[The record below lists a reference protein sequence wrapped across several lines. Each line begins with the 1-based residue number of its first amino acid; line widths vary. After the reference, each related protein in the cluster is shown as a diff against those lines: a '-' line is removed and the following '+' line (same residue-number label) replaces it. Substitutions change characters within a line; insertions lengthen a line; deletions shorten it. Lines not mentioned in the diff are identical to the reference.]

1 MSAGPGSAGASDP
14 RPSVPDMARVPHAAT
29 TRFAPSPTG
38 RLHLGHLLNAL
49 YVWGTARAT
58 GGTVVLRVED
68 HDRQRSRRE
77 HETVMLDDLD
87 RLGLRPDRPSTDD
100 LRAGPSPYRQSD
112 DDGPYAAAA
121 ARLADAGLLYA
132 CDCSRADLAAWATS
146 HGRPWEGPG
155 CPGGC
160 RDRALPEAPHRALRV
175 ALGGGDESIDDLL
188 AGRWSWPVAPAGD
201 PVVRDRLGNWSYHLC
216 VVVDDARQGV
226 DLVVRGRD
234 LVEATP
240 LQVRLGRALGLRRT
254 PAYLHHPLVLR
265 PDGTKLSK
273 ANDDT
278 AIRELLDAGVRPA
291 ELFGMA
297 AAAAGLRPTPEPID
311 PDRIGDIFAA

>member
-1 MSAGPGSAGASDP
+1 MSARNPDAGDP
-14 RPSVPDMARVPHAAT
+14 RPLLPDPDRLPRAPT

-49 YVWGTARAT
+49 YVWGVARAT

-68 HDRQRSRRE
+68 HDRQRSRHE
-77 HETVMLDDLD
+77 HEAVMLDDLD

-112 DDGPYAAAA
+112 DDRPYASAMAQLSA
-121 ARLADAGLLYA
+121 AGLIYA
-132 CDCSRADLAAWATS
+132 CDCSRADVAAWMGWHASPPT
-146 HGRPWEGPG
+146 GPG
-155 CPGGC
+155 CPGRC
-160 RDRALPEAPHRALRV
+160 RDRGLVDAPHRALRV
-175 ALGGGDESIDDLL
+175 DLGDGDETVDDLVL
-188 AGRWSWPVAPAGD
+188 GPRTGPVAPWGD
-201 PVVRDRLGNWSYHLC
+201 PVLRDRLGNRGYTLC
-216 VVVDDARQGV
+216 VVVDDARQRV
-226 DLVVRGRD
+226 DLVIRGRD
-234 LVEATP
+234 LADATP
-240 LQVRLGRALGLRRT
+240 LQVRLGRTLGIEAP

-311 PDRIGDIFAA
+311 PDRIGELFAG

>member
-1 MSAGPGSAGASDP
+1 MSPRLQAVDDARRCLPDP
-14 RPSVPDMARVPHAAT
+14 DRLPRAPV

-49 YVWGTARAT
+49 YVWGIARAT

-68 HDRQRSRRE
+68 HDRQRSRHE
-77 HETVMLDDLD
+77 HEAVMLDDLD

-112 DDGPYAAAA
+112 DDAPYAAAVA
-121 ARLADAGLLYA
+121 LLRARGLVYA
-132 CDCSRADLAAWATS
+132 CECSRADVAGWTG
-146 HGRPWEGPG
+146 GRAVAPAGAG

-160 RDRALPEAPHRALRV
+160 RERALSEAPHRAQRV
-175 ALGGGDESIDDLL
+175 ALGDGEETVDDLL
-188 AGRWSWPVAPAGD
+188 LGRWSGPVAPWGD
-201 PVVRDRLGNWSYHLC
+201 PVVRDRLGNRGYTLC

-226 DLVVRGRD
+226 DLVIRGRD
-234 LVEATP
+234 LRDATP
-240 LQVRLGRALGLRRT
+240 FQVRLRRALGIAGP

-265 PDGTKLSK
+265 PDGAKLSK

-278 AIRELLDAGVRPA
+278 AIRELLGAGVRPA

-311 PDRIGDIFAA
+311 PDRIGDLFTG

>member
-1 MSAGPGSAGASDP
+1 MSDRQREAGDR
-14 RPSVPDMARVPHAAT
+14 RPLLPHPDRLPHAPV

-49 YVWGTARAT
+49 YVWGIARAT

-77 HETVMLDDLD
+77 HEAVMLDDLD

-112 DDGPYAAAA
+112 DDEPYAAAM
-121 ARLADAGLLYA
+121 ARLRTLGLVYS
-132 CDCSRADLAAWATS
+132 CECSRADVAAWAGWHAS
-146 HGRPWEGPG
+146 PPVGPG
-155 CPGGC
+155 CPGRC
-160 RDRALPEAPHRALRV
+160 RDRGLADAPHRALRV
-175 ALGGGDESIDDLL
+175 ALGDGDETVDDLL
-188 AGRWSWPVAPAGD
+188 LGRWRGPVAPWGD
-201 PVVRDRLGNWSYHLC
+201 PVVRDRLGNRGYTLC
-216 VVVDDARQGV
+216 VVVDDARHGV
-226 DLVVRGRD
+226 DLVIRGRD
-234 LVEATP
+234 LRDATP
-240 LQVRLGRALGLRRT
+240 FQVRLRRALGIAGP

-265 PDGTKLSK
+265 SDGTKLSK

-297 AAAAGLRPTPEPID
+297 AASAGLRDAAEPID
-311 PDRIGDIFAA
+311 PDRIGDLFAG